1 MRRKRAECLAFL
13 ACLARVASFVSRVNH
28 RVVVLEQGDLW
39 STLTPQRL
47 HPLSIQINHRSQL
60 YLLRSFGRDRF
71 EIPLLLDLDD
81 PVDGPDDERIIFLPS
96 SHLPD
101 ELRTL
106 NVYGMRVSRPVQQ
119 MVIDRAREGM
129 PEQLFG
135 QVVSSGTP
143 TNVGAGASDGSLTQ
157 STLFDSLVGAIGCTG
172 QVLAVQPAAAY
183 DMGPSQPTSTS
194 PTLSIALCRGSF
206 RFVVKEVLSSI
217 PYPTAIVEELA
228 DDSVSDSSTSLA
240 DESSG
245 APTDLREEEDDDD
258 EDIPD
263 EDEDDGIVTP
273 LDPVVLVP
281 RLLQSMKEYVD
292 LQVKEQE
299 ESMLKP
305 LEEAILQD
313 SAPFL
318 SAQEEAV
325 EEMAAVFDVFQSTLV
340 DLCPLPGDRYYAL
353 AMMAAEMA
361 NLDNASRK
369 TCLTMTNGV
378 ERMKFVLET
387 LQAKVAMARA
397 RRVAND
403 VTRTTDDQQRELRV
417 GGPTLPSWARQI
429 RKGMQVEYF
438 WNEEY
443 GWCLAEVVDEPLLV
457 VDELVI
463 TLYFPGDGTTH
474 RLPFTADDKL
484 RWRPPRNG

>member
-1 MRRKRAECLAFL
+1 MRRNRAECLAFL
-13 ACLARVASFVSRVNH
+13 LCPAGVACFAPRVDH
-28 RVVVLEQGDLW
+28 RVVVPGQVGRL
-39 STLTPQRL
+39 STNHKRL
-47 HPLSIQINHRSQL
+47 HPLSIQINHHSQSYLRRS
-60 YLLRSFGRDRF
+60 SGRDRF

-106 NVYGMRVSRPVQQ
+106 NVYGMRVSWPVQQ

-129 PEQLFG
+129 PDQLFG

-143 TNVGAGASDGSLTQ
+143 TNAGAGASDGSLTQ
-157 STLFDSLVGAIGCTG
+157 STRFDSLVGAIGCTG

-228 DDSVSDSSTSLA
+228 DDRVSDSSTSIA
-240 DESSG
+240 GESSV
-245 APTDLREEEDDDD
+245 APTDLREKEGGGDDDD
-258 EDIPD
+258 DFPYEGED
-263 EDEDDGIVTP
+263 GGVVP

-299 ESMLKP
+299 ESMLTP

-340 DLCPLPGDRYYAL
+340 DLCPLPGDRYYAV

-361 NLDNASRK
+361 NLDNASRR

-463 TLYFPGDGTTH
+463 ALYFPGDGTTH